1 MHSYTEGDLCGG
13 LRGEQAR
20 EGTKGTVDNPGTKQC
35 TQLDWRHLSSS
46 ALPGPGSGISRG
58 VGALSLDR
66 ATAGQGLLATP
77 RLWPES
83 LEAAP
88 AL

>member
-1 MHSYTEGDLCGG
+1 M
-13 LRGEQAR
+13 
-20 EGTKGTVDNPGTKQC
+20 
-35 TQLDWRHLSSS
+35 DWRRLSSS

-66 ATAGQGLLATP
+66 ATAGQGLLATL

-83 LEAAP
+83 LEVAP
-88 AL
+88 AGLGFVRGGESARVS